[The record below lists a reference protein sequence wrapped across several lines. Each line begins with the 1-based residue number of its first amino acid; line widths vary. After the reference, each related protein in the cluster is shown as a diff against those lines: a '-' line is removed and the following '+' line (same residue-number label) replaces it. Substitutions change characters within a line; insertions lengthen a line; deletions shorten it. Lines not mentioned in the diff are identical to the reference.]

1 MKRTKINNKK
11 INIFERTCM
20 KGGKNNN
27 NNSNTLMIG
36 VKIMKKRFLIERV
49 KNIDTRS
56 ER

>member
-1 MKRTKINNKK
+1 
-11 INIFERTCM
+11 M